1 MTWIQAAGAAL
12 TSRWDTPLILLSLLM
27 IVIGV
32 GYGMAMLAAS
42 RRDPSGPRDSREPL
56 PAAQPARP
64 PAGPGQLPP
73 RVGRD
78 PFFVF
83 MMPCLNE
90 EKVILNSLH
99 RLLSIPGDDFGVL
112 VIDDG
117 SDDRTVEILSD
128 VLGER
133 VWLLSR
139 KPPQARQGKGEALNA
154 GIRYLL
160 DSGRLA
166 DRDPDNVV
174 VVVVDA
180 DGQLDPQSIEQ
191 VRPYFADPVVGAVQ
205 IGVRINNREQ
215 SRLAR
220 MQDMEFVVYT
230 EVFQRGR
237 RHLGSVGLGGNGQ
250 FMRLSA
256 MMSLGPSPWARSLTE
271 DLDLGVRLIA
281 AGWRNEYCPSV
292 AVHQQGVVE
301 LRRLIRQRTR
311 WFQGHLQSWKLIP
324 LVLRRVPGRAGTDLL
339 YHLTSPA
346 ILLIASLLPVSFALF
361 LVNSVMRAAE
371 GHNPLGW
378 WAVSTYVLTFGPAL
392 AFSSVYWLRER
403 SNGVGLLR
411 TAGLAHL
418 YVCYSMM
425 WYASGWWAVARTLR
439 GRTGWAKTDRVTE
452 APPLEPARLPVPV
465 ALPQAVPALAGGT
478 NAAGNGARGLP
489 SAPGVPSA
497 RAPLPGASLPG
508 ASLHGAPLP
517 RAPMPAAPQPDRP
530 EPDGPEPDGP
540 QPDRPGRPARRRMLV
555 AVAAVVLA
563 FAAAGSIVAGT
574 GIAGHGAARPWLPV
588 FDGYGSIS
596 IAGSGPDLTVD
607 LRPAQVKS
615 PHVTHAALVISAGS
629 YSDFAATLNVR
640 TQQQLRRG
648 AAGAPNPW
656 EVGWV
661 VWHYT
666 SNQRF
671 YALTLKPTGWVL
683 SKQDPAYPG
692 DERFLASGTT
702 PLFRVGVPHSV
713 GVVQVGNRI
722 TVSADGH
729 QLTQFTDTERPYLTG
744 AFGMYSED
752 AQVQFDHIRIT
763 QLPASP
769 QASRSDAGRT
779 P

>member
-1 MTWIQAAGAAL
+1 M
-12 TSRWDTPLILLSLLM
+12 
-27 IVIGV
+27 
-32 GYGMAMLAAS
+32 
-42 RRDPSGPRDSREPL
+42 
-56 PAAQPARP
+56 
-64 PAGPGQLPP
+64 
-73 RVGRD
+73 
-78 PFFVF
+78 
-83 MMPCLNE
+83 
-90 EKVILNSLH
+90 
-99 RLLSIPGDDFGVL
+99 
-112 VIDDG
+112 
-117 SDDRTVEILSD
+117 
-128 VLGER
+128 
-133 VWLLSR
+133 
-139 KPPQARQGKGEALNA
+139 
-154 GIRYLL
+154 
-160 DSGRLA
+160 
-166 DRDPDNVV
+166 
-174 VVVVDA
+174 
-180 DGQLDPQSIEQ
+180 
-191 VRPYFADPVVGAVQ
+191 
-205 IGVRINNREQ
+205 
-215 SRLAR
+215 
-220 MQDMEFVVYT
+220 
-230 EVFQRGR
+230 
-237 RHLGSVGLGGNGQ
+237 
-250 FMRLSA
+250 
-256 MMSLGPSPWARSLTE
+256 
-271 DLDLGVRLIA
+271 
-281 AGWRNEYCPSV
+281 
-292 AVHQQGVVE
+292 
-301 LRRLIRQRTR
+301 
-311 WFQGHLQSWKLIP
+311 
-324 LVLRRVPGRAGTDLL
+324 
-339 YHLTSPA
+339 
-346 ILLIASLLPVSFALF
+346 SFALF
-361 LVNSVMRAAE
+361 LVNSVARAAE

-465 ALPQAVPALAGGT
+465 ALPQAVPALAAGT

-489 SAPGVPSA
+489 SAPGVPPA
-497 RAPLPGASLPG
+497 RASLPG
-508 ASLHGAPLP
+508 ASLPKAPLP
-517 RAPMPAAPQPDRP
+517 GRRCLPRRSRMR
-530 EPDGPEPDGP
+530 PEPDGP
-540 QPDRPGRPARRRMLV
+540 QPDGPQPARPGRPARRRMLV

-615 PHVTHAALVISAGS
+615 PLVTHAALVISAGS
-629 YSDFAATLNVR
+629 YNNFAATLNVR

-683 SKQDPAYPG
+683 SKQDSAYPG
-692 DERFLASGTT
+692 GERFLASGTT

-722 TVSADGH
+722 TVSADDH
-729 QLTQFTDTERPYLTG
+729 LLTQFTDTERPYLAG

-752 AQVQFDHIRIT
+752 AQAQFDHIRIT

-769 QASRSDAGRT
+769 PASRSDAARI

>member
-1 MTWIQAAGAAL
+1 
-12 TSRWDTPLILLSLLM
+12 
-27 IVIGV
+27 
-32 GYGMAMLAAS
+32 MAMLAAS
-42 RRDPSGPRDSREPL
+42 RRDPRGPRDGRKTL
-56 PAAQPARP
+56 PA
-64 PAGPGQLPP
+64 AGPGQLLP
-73 RVGRD
+73 RAGGD
-78 PFFVF
+78 LFFVF

-90 EKVILNSLH
+90 EKVILNSLQ

-117 SDDRTVEILSD
+117 SDDRTVDVLSG

-154 GIRYLL
+154 AVRYLVG
-160 DSGRLA
+160 SAYLA
-166 DRDPDNVV
+166 DRDPANVI

-180 DGQLDPQSIEQ
+180 DGRLDPQSIEQ
-191 VRPYFADPVVGAVQ
+191 VSPYFADPAIGAVQ

-220 MQDMEFVVYT
+220 MQDMEFVIYT

-256 MMSLGPSPWARSLTE
+256 MMSLGPSPWTRSLTD

-301 LRRLIRQRTR
+301 LRRLIRQRSR

-324 LVLRRVPGRAGTDLL
+324 LVLRRVPRRARADLL
-339 YHLTSPA
+339 YHLSSPA
-346 ILLIASLLPVSFALF
+346 VLLIASLLSASFVFSLAD
-361 LVNSVMRAAE
+361 SVARAAQ
-371 GHNPLGW
+371 GLNPLGW
-378 WAVSTYVLTFGPAL
+378 WVASTYALTFGPAI
-392 AFSSVYWLRER
+392 AFGFVYWLRER

-411 TAGLAHL
+411 TAGFAHM
-418 YVCYSMM
+418 YVCYSTM

-452 APPLEPARLPVPV
+452 ALPLGSARLPVPGV
-465 ALPQAVPALAGGT
+465 LPRTIPALVPGT
-478 NAAGNGARGLP
+478 SAAGNGAPGLP
-489 SAPGVPSA
+489 TAPG
-497 RAPLPGASLPG
+497 
-508 ASLHGAPLP
+508 
-517 RAPMPAAPQPDRP
+517 APQPGRP
-530 EPDGPEPDGP
+530 EPG
-540 QPDRPGRPARRRMLV
+540 RPGRRPRRRVLV
-555 AVAAVVLA
+555 AAAAVVLA
-563 FAAAGSIVAGT
+563 FATGGTIVAGT
-574 GIAGHGAARPWLPV
+574 GIAQHATARPWLPV
-588 FDGYGSIS
+588 FNGYGSTS
-596 IAGSGPDLTVD
+596 IAGSGPHLTVS
-607 LRPAQVKS
+607 LNPAPAESRK
-615 PHVTHAALVISAGS
+615 VTHAALVVSAGS
-629 YSDFAATLNVR
+629 YDDFAATLNVR
-640 TQQQLRRG
+640 TRKQLRHG
-648 AAGAPNPW
+648 AAGTPNPR

-661 VWHYT
+661 IWHYS

-671 YALTLKPTGWVL
+671 YALTLQPTGWVL

-692 DERFLASGTT
+692 HQRFLASGRT

-713 GVVQVGNRI
+713 GVVQAGNRI
-722 TVSADGH
+722 TVSADGR
-729 QLTQFTDTERPYLTG
+729 LLRKFTDTQRPYLTG
-744 AFGMYSED
+744 AFGMYCED
-752 AQVQFDHIRIT
+752 AHAQFDHIRLT

-769 QASRSDAGRT
+769 QASRSGAGST